1 MEWFGNR
8 FLWEF
13 YNHVSAS
20 RFFVFFFL
28 FLLSL
33 PFFFSRFLELLHS
46 TSEEKNPD
54 QRRTRTVSVQST
66 SPPSS
71 PSEEGA
77 ELTADSLGA
86 HRISSVFS
94 HLRRQKKD
102 RNPPPIDESL
112 GIDGVSSDLSRL
124 PPIRQLSRSSRRLVR
139 RFSSSPTCDDSIS
152 PPGVSS
158 SGRQCLQFGDQ
169 LLVSM

>member
-1 MEWFGNR
+1 METDFYGSFITTCQHLV
-8 FLWEF
+8 FLF
-13 YNHVSAS
+13 
-20 RFFVFFFL
+20 FFFL

-33 PFFFSRFLELLHS
+33 PFFFSRFLELSHS
-46 TSEEKNPD
+46 PSEEKNPD
-54 QRRTRTVSVQST
+54 RRRTRTVSVQST

-71 PSEEGA
+71 PSEGA

-86 HRISSVFS
+86 HRISSVFF

-112 GIDGVSSDLSRL
+112 GIDGVSSDLSHL